1 MYKENDNMKEYLQ
14 DSKDVLKELSTSIN
28 GISDDEALKRAMQNG
43 KNKLKEQKR
52 RHIKKAY

>member
-52 RHIKKAY
+52 RHIKEAY

>member
-1 MYKENDNMKEYLQ
+1 MKEYLQ

-43 KNKLKEQKR
+43 KNKLKEHKR
-52 RHIKKAY
+52 RHIKEAY

>member
-43 KNKLKEQKR
+43 KNKLKEHKR
-52 RHIKKAY
+52 RHIKEAY

>member
-1 MYKENDNMKEYLQ
+1 MYKENDSMKEYLQ

-43 KNKLKEQKR
+43 KNKLKEHKR
-52 RHIKKAY
+52 RHIKEAY